1 MTSTDMRSPSQQ
13 AILKGALLSGAI
25 NGVING
31 TIQFWLLR
39 GSDVIPLSVDSIS
52 AGTPTVLGSAVP
64 LAVSLAMISTA
75 VAHWTLKGP
84 KKPFFPTT
92 LWLLLKHGIFA
103 FGALVAAAVVW
114 QRIVGTVDVSLTGAV
129 VLLGL
134 IAAVVSTAVNYMTI
148 SEIVPDQP

>member
-13 AILKGALLSGAI
+13 AILKEALLSGAI

-64 LAVSLAMISTA
+64 LAVSLAMILTA

-114 QRIVGTVDVSLTGAV
+114 QRSVGTVDVSVAGAV